1 MTRNQHIYK
10 MKYESFNKLSY
21 TNEMPTIHDKINIKI
36 GERIG
41 MNAILLFNRLG
52 AFKYYK
58 RSLTPNRLNN

>member
-1 MTRNQHIYK
+1 MTRNEHIYR

-21 TNEMPTIHDKINIKI
+21 TNQMPTIHDKINIKI

-41 MNAILLFNRLG
+41 MNAILLFTRLG

-58 RSLTPNRLNN
+58 RSLSMNILNN

>member
-1 MTRNQHIYK
+1 MTHLQHSYK
-10 MKYESFNKLSY
+10 IKHESFNKLSY
-21 TNEMPTIHDKINIKI
+21 TTEMPTIHDKINIKI

-58 RSLTPNRLNN
+58 RSLSLNTVNN